1 MNSGQQVV
9 INTPGNVRK
18 MAAVMNQADTR
29 PELEIFDTGDLN
41 LAIDLIQEGLIKTPT
56 LFTFV
61 MGVKY
66 GFNSHPRTLHFAT
79 QQLPPGSHWA
89 AFGIGRDC
97 FPILAQAY
105 LLGGHVRV
113 GLEDNIY
120 LSRGVLAKTNAE
132 GNKGFLMNLTS
143 ETDFVAKNEDFIK
156 FGLSLLDTAVSNDC
170 KSLEE
175 FLATKYEAITVGEKL
190 IEQVGVIGEKIEVT
204 QFETITSDSVVA
216 YNHAGYRVAVL
227 VGLNKNGETIIAAGK
242 DVAMQIAAMN
252 PLAVNAESVSPE
264 VVAREKAIIMET
276 MQTDPKMA
284 GKPEE
289 MLNKI
294 AEGKI
299 GAFFKENTLLAQAF
313 VKDGSKSVEEFLNS
327 VEKELTV
334 TEFKRLNIG

>member
-1 MNSGQQVV
+1 MKRILTCAVTGNITSPDQTPFLPITPQAIADSCLEAASAGAAVVHIHVRHPEDGRPSMELSHYEEVLNRIRAKNKTLVINVTTGPGGRFVPQEAEPKLYAEGTTLCHPLRRVEHVAALKPDICSLDLNTMNSGQQVV

-132 GNKGFLMNLTS
+132 LVSKG
-143 ETDFVAKNEDFIK
+143 
-156 FGLSLLDTAVSNDC
+156 
-170 KSLEE
+170 
-175 FLATKYEAITVGEKL
+175 
-190 IEQVGVIGEKIEVT
+190 
-204 QFETITSDSVVA
+204 
-216 YNHAGYRVAVL
+216 
-227 VGLNKNGETIIAAGK
+227 
-242 DVAMQIAAMN
+242 
-252 PLAVNAESVSPE
+252 
-264 VVAREKAIIMET
+264 KAIVESLGGEL
-276 MQTDPKMA
+276 A
-284 GKPEE
+284 SSEE
-289 MLNKI
+289 ARDILGLRSTN
-294 AEGKI
+294 
-299 GAFFKENTLLAQAF
+299 LP
-313 VKDGSKSVEEFLNS
+313 S
-327 VEKELTV
+327 
-334 TEFKRLNIG
+334 